1 VLIGD
6 WRYPGLVDTSID
18 TESNWTKSGWHCWLY
33 GWKLHVAV
41 TVSTRVWL
49 PLAADL
55 TPANVADNEHARLLL
70 AGLPEAVGAVLGD
83 MHYNDPDLAALLAAA
98 GRLLI
103 TTKRGAYP
111 HTDAGVEVR
120 RLFHQ
125 LRSHAIEN
133 FNGQFKAIFGC
144 LGNVPTR
151 GLTQTRLFALGAD
164 LLYQLTLWHH
174 AIADRDLRQGLK
186 PFLLSA

>member
-1 VLIGD
+1 VI
-6 WRYPGLVDTSID
+6 
-18 TESNWTKSGWHCWLY
+18 
-33 GWKLHVAV
+33 V
-41 TVSTRVWL
+41 TVSALVWL

-55 TPANVADNEHARLLL
+55 TPANVADNEHAPALL
-70 AGLPEAVGAVLGD
+70 ADLPAEVSAVLGD
-83 MHYNDPDLAALLAAA
+83 LHYNDPNLHALVSAA

-133 FNGQFKAIFGC
+133 FNGQFKAIFAC
-144 LGNVPTR
+144 LGTVPTR
-151 GLTQTRLFALGAD
+151 GLT
-164 LLYQLTLWHH
+164 
-174 AIADRDLRQGLK
+174 
-186 PFLLSA
+186 